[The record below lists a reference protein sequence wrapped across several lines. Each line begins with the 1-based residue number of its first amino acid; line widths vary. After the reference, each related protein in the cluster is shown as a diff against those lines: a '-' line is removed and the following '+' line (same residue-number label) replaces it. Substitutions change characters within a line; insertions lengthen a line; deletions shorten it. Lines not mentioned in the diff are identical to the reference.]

1 MDIAHSISTTV
12 KSVSFSF
19 LTTDD
24 VRRISVKQIV
34 NPTLLDDFN
43 QPTSGGLYDSALG
56 PVQKSDICSTCRLG
70 YFTCPGHF
78 GHIELP
84 APVYH
89 PLFMQ
94 ELYQLIRGVCLF
106 CHHFKASPR
115 KKAIYAAKLQ
125 LLSHGLVEA
134 AMGVDDLF
142 LKETEI
148 SPSKKTTT
156 NMDTSDNEDD
166 DEVQDLAQ
174 SSTGSLLQRVDIYVK
189 HHLSAASGSRRDD
202 YHDGIV
208 YHAIKALK
216 KSFMTDTQGKIC
228 HSCGAQAH
236 RLKKEGHTKVIE
248 FELLPKQKEKNM
260 LLGLERPLVLA
271 GQTYDHRAVNNGAGR
286 TGANN
291 DDDES
296 GDEDSDSSDESIEH
310 SDAESSIS
318 SKKKKNDG
326 DKVITSSTTTKP
338 NRERVM
344 VPEELR
350 AHIRRLFD
358 SETTLCGLIWGR
370 HGPLSSTSTHDSDIG
385 FASADMFFIQV
396 LPVPPTRFR
405 PPATMNDQIM
415 EHPQNTLLTKVLQ
428 TSYRLKELS
437 RELKELAGK
446 GAQQQTEDTFS
457 DGGRVLGSLLYHL
470 IQLQTDVN
478 SFMESKKNPM
488 ILRQGQLPIPGVK
501 DLLEKKDGLFR
512 KNMMGKRVNF
522 AARSVISPDVNIE
535 SNEIGIPPV
544 FARKLTYPEP
554 VTQHNVHAMRQLVI
568 NGTHV
573 YPGASAVQ
581 MEDGTVQ
588 ALDRMTAEQRMALA
602 NQLMT
607 PQEGSRVALTSH
619 TLRTRTMGRNKKV
632 LRHLRDGDHL
642 ILNRQPTLHKPSMM
656 VHRARVLRGEK
667 TIRMHYANCNSYN
680 ADFDGD
686 EMNIH
691 FPQSEVA
698 RAEARFIANNDNQYL
713 VPTSGNPL
721 RGLIQDHVVAG
732 VWMTNKST
740 FFTREEYHQIIY
752 GALRPEENYTG
763 GGRVLTVPPA
773 IWKPRPLWTGKQ
785 LISTIMLNITPETA
799 VGMHLFS
806 NSKILNTH
814 WGNFSYTKGVKFMD
828 GTEMTMKLDGEET
841 VIFHDGNLLCG
852 ILDKSQFGASAYG
865 MVHSVYE
872 LYGAETAGR
881 LLSILSRLFTKFL
894 QHRAFTCR
902 IDDLLLT
909 PEADRLRTEQL
920 VNAQSWG
927 HEAATENFP
936 ALEGLP
942 SEQRDRQLKI
952 LLEEV
957 SRDDKKMNGLDV
969 TVKKKM
975 AKLTQ
980 AIASSSIPNGLHR
993 RFPDNHMQTMVMS
1006 GAKGS
1011 AVNARQISCG
1021 LGQTELEGRRV
1032 PLMLSGK
1039 SLPSFRALETA
1050 AIAGGYIGSRFLTG
1064 IKPQEFYFHCMAGR
1078 EGLIDT
1084 AVKTSRSGYLQR
1096 CLIKHLEGLRVHYDS
1111 TIRGSDN
1118 AVYQFLYGGDGL
1130 DVTKQMHLT
1139 QFDWTARNAIS
1150 LVSKANIRELA
1161 GNVNDEDAVR
1171 HMKKILKH
1179 GDQPNRYS
1187 PTLSEYSPATHL
1199 GSTSEVFARSVNDYV
1214 KKAEGKTIKR
1224 KKGDTFDNRKPPDMI
1239 VSGRFRDLMNVRY
1252 MRALAEPGEAIGLLA
1267 AQGIGEPST
1276 QMTLNT
1282 FHFAGHGAANV
1293 TLGIPRLREI
1303 VMTASEH
1310 PQTPTMTLPI
1320 KMGTSREA
1328 IDIFCKKAN
1337 RLTLSEV
1344 INNVQVTE
1352 RLVITGA
1359 VRKRQFSVQVNLFP
1373 QAHYEKE
1380 YRVTKEELLATLG
1393 QAFPAR
1399 LKMEIS
1405 KELKKMGIATKMQ
1418 SARIGKGKKQ
1428 ARENGT
1434 IRIGAEDDETETNVA
1449 EDGNDSDMSDVDAED
1464 EKAAKRKTEQA
1475 SYDDDESDN
1484 ENDGNE
1490 SDIPVVTDK
1499 DIEAAFDSDNL
1510 DGDEEIP
1517 ARIVKKDHPKW
1528 KELLYEARHT
1538 FDDKGSPYLM
1548 SLDFNKSGQ
1557 TVNFTVEFSAETP
1570 KVLLVGIIERACVK
1584 TVVREISGITRCR
1597 EFIPENKNEGPKF
1610 MTEGS
1615 NIRGLWA
1622 FENGEGDL
1630 NSIESN
1636 DVAAVLKTYGVELAR
1651 HTIIQEMSNVFGVY
1665 NIKVDQRHLTIIADY
1680 MTFDGGYK
1688 PFNRTGITKA
1698 SSVLLK
1704 ASFETTGA
1712 FLSEATLTGDF
1723 DDLSSPASSIVMGQP
1738 PRSGTGIFGIQA
1750 PMTFD

>member
-1 MDIAHSISTTV
+1 MDIAHAIPTTV
-12 KSVSFSF
+12 KSISFSF
-19 LTTDD
+19 LTSDD

-43 QPTSGGLYDSALG
+43 QPTNGGLYDPALG
-56 PVQKSDICSTCRLG
+56 PVQKSDMWK
-70 YFTCPGHF
+70 
-78 GHIELP
+78 
-84 APVYH
+84 AVY
-89 PLFMQ
+89 
-94 ELYQLIRGVCLF
+94 E
-106 CHHFKASPR
+106 
-115 KKAIYAAKLQ
+115 AKLR
-125 LLSHGLVEA
+125 LLSHGLAEA
-134 AMGVDDLF
+134 AMGVDDIALQ
-142 LKETEI
+142 ETRRAETGK
-148 SPSKKTTT
+148 SPSKFSVVV
-156 NMDTSDNEDD
+156 NPDEDMLRGGD
-166 DEVQDLAQ
+166 DSEAEGFVQQ
-174 SSTGSLLQRVDIYVK
+174 SAASLGGRLDAYVK
-189 HHLSAASGSRRDD
+189 KHLKAASGSKRDD
-202 YHDGIV
+202 YHDGV
-208 YHAIKALK
+208 AYHTIKALK
-216 KSFMTDTQGKIC
+216 KSFMGEIQGKTC
-228 HSCGAQAH
+228 YFCGAAAY
-236 RLKKEGHTKVIE
+236 RLKKEGHTKIIE
-248 FELLPKQKEKNM
+248 FDLLAKQKEKNL
-260 LLGLERPLVLA
+260 LLGVERPLVLA
-271 GQTYDHRAVNNGAGR
+271 GQTYDHRNVGRKETAGKEDN
-286 TGANN
+286 T
-291 DDDES
+291 DDE
-296 GDEDSDSSDESIEH
+296 DNSDGESIEH
-310 SDAESSIS
+310 SDSDGSVAPSS
-318 SKKKKNDG
+318 SKA
-326 DKVITSSTTTKP
+326 KVKTEEDEKAPAKSS
-338 NRERVM
+338 RERVI

-350 AHIRRLFD
+350 EHIRLLFVCE
-358 SETTLCGLIWGR
+358 STLCGLIWGR
-370 HGPLSSTSTHDSDIG
+370 HGPLSSASAHDSDIG
-385 FASADMFFIQV
+385 RTSADMFFMQV
-396 LPVPPTRFR
+396 VPVPPTRFR

-415 EHPQNTLLTKVLQ
+415 EHPQNSLLTKVLQ
-428 TSYRLKELS
+428 TSYRLRELS
-437 RELKELAGK
+437 RELKDLTGK
-446 GAQQQTEDTFS
+446 GTVMQRDDTFN
-457 DGGRVLGSLLYHL
+457 DGGRVLGSLLFYL
-470 IQLQTDVN
+470 IQLQIDVN
-478 SFMESKKNPM
+478 SFMESKKNPT

-501 DLLEKKDGLFR
+501 DLLEKKEGLFR

-544 FARKLTYPEP
+544 FARKLTFPEP
-554 VTQHNVHAMRQLVI
+554 VTQHNVHVMRQLVI
-568 NGTHV
+568 NGPWI

-581 MEDGTVQ
+581 MEDGTLQ
-588 ALDRMTAEQRMALA
+588 TLDRMTAEQRTALA

-607 PQEGSRVALTSH
+607 PQEGSRANLTSH

-732 VWMTNKST
+732 VWMTNKAI

-752 GALRPEENYTG
+752 GALRPEDNYSG
-763 GGRVLTVPPA
+763 GGHVLTVPPA

-799 VGMHLFS
+799 AGMHLLS

-814 WGNFSYTKGVKFMD
+814 WGNFDYTKEVDFQD
-828 GTEMTMKLDGEET
+828 GSKMFMKLDGEET
-841 VIFHDGNLLCG
+841 VIFYDGDLLCG

-872 LYGAETAGR
+872 LYGAEVAGR

-902 IDDLLLT
+902 MDDLLLT
-909 PEADRLRTEQL
+909 PEADRIRTEQL
-920 VNAQSWG
+920 IDARNWG
-927 HEAATENFP
+927 HEAATANFP

-942 SEQRDRQLKI
+942 SDQRDRQLKI

-957 SRDDKKMNGLDV
+957 SRDDKRMNGLDV

-980 AIASSSIPNGLHR
+980 SIASSSIPNGLHR
-993 RFPDNHMQTMVMS
+993 RFPENHMQTMVMS

-1032 PLMLSGK
+1032 PLMVSGK

-1096 CLIKHLEGLRVHYDS
+1096 CLIKHLEGLRIHYDN
-1111 TIRGSDN
+1111 TVRGSDN

-1139 QFDWTARNAIS
+1139 QFDWTARNAVS
-1150 LVSKANIRELA
+1150 LVSKANIKALS
-1161 GNVNDEDAVR
+1161 GNVNDQDAIR

-1179 GDQPNRYS
+1179 SDQPNRYS
-1187 PTLSEYSPATHL
+1187 PTLAKYSPVTYL
-1199 GSTSEVFARSVNDYV
+1199 GSTSEIFARSVDDYI
-1214 KKAEGKTIKR
+1214 KKAEGNTIKR
-1224 KKGDTFDNRKPPDMI
+1224 KNADTFDNKKPPDMMH
-1239 VSGRFRDLMNVRY
+1239 SSRFRDLMNVRY
-1252 MRALAEPGEAIGLLA
+1252 MRALVEPGEAIGLLA

-1320 KMGTSREA
+1320 KGGTTREA
-1328 IDIFCKKAN
+1328 IDTFCKKAN

-1344 INNVQVTE
+1344 IDDVQVTE
-1352 RLVITGA
+1352 RLVIVGA
-1359 VRKRQFSVQVNLFP
+1359 VRKRQFTVQLNLFP
-1373 QAHYEKE
+1373 PAHYEKE
-1380 YRVTKEELLATLG
+1380 YRVTKEELLVTFG
-1393 QAFPAR
+1393 RAFPMR
-1399 LKMEIS
+1399 LKAEIA

-1418 SARIGKGKKQ
+1418 AGRIGKGRKQ
-1428 ARENGT
+1428 AKEDRA
-1434 IRIGAEDDETETNVA
+1434 IGVAADGDEAEPDAPEGYNNSE
-1449 EDGNDSDMSDVDAED
+1449 MSDVDIED
-1464 EKAAKRKTEQA
+1464 EKATKRKTEQV
-1475 SYDDDESDN
+1475 SYDDDESD
-1484 ENDGNE
+1484 GE
-1490 SDIPVVTDK
+1490 SDGKESDVPVMTDK
-1499 DIEAAFDSDNL
+1499 DLEASFDSDNL
-1510 DGDEEIP
+1510 DGDEKML
-1517 ARIVKKDHPKW
+1517 ARAAKKQAQPKW
-1528 KELLYEARHT
+1528 KELLFEARHT
-1538 FDDKGSPYLM
+1538 FDDQGNPYIM
-1548 SLDFNKSGQ
+1548 SLDFNKTGQ
-1557 TVNFTVEFSAETP
+1557 TVNFKVEFEAKTP
-1570 KVLLVGIIERACVK
+1570 KVLLVGIIERSCVK
-1584 TVVREISGITRCR
+1584 TIVREIPGITRCR

-1630 NSIESN
+1630 DSIESN

-1665 NIKVDQRHLTIIADY
+1665 NIKVDKRHLTIIADY

-1688 PFNRTGITKA
+1688 PFNRTGIAKS

-1712 FLSEATLTGDF
+1712 FLSEATLAGDF

-1738 PRSGTGIFGIQA
+1738 PRSGTGMFGIQA
-1750 PMTFD
+1750 PLKLD